1 MLTSHLCCARMA
13 DGEIPIEWPDGC
25 RALAR
30 AGEPWLEAARRCR
43 QMIPTACCSGS
54 CGACEIEVNGVVVRA
69 CISTVPAVGGRGLQV
84 RRVED
89 PYW

>member
-1 MLTSHLCCARMA
+1 MA
-13 DGEIPIEWPDGC
+13 ESAIPVQWPDGH
-25 RALAR
+25 RDQAL

-43 QMIPTACCSGS
+43 QTIPTACRMGS

-69 CISTVPAVGGRGLQV
+69 CISTVPAVGQRGLQV

-89 PYW
+89 PNW